1 MLTIHLKAIR
11 CLAHH
16 GIFAEEKI
24 LGNEFEVDIFI
35 QCATKTGIIQHLNET
50 IDYATVYTLLQER
63 MKKPTPLLE
72 TIASDFSYM
81 ILQNFPLANSIRFS
95 IHKMHPPIE
104 GLIGQVG
111 VIFELDRSQL
121 NH

>member
-11 CLAHH
+11 CFAHH

-24 LGNEFEVDIFI
+24 LGNEYEVDILI
-35 QCATKTGIIQHLNET
+35 QCATKNGIIQHLTET
-50 IDYATVYTLLQER
+50 IDYATVYQLLQER

-72 TIASDFSYM
+72 TIASDFSYK
-81 ILQNFPLANSIRFS
+81 ILQEFPMAQTIRFS

-111 VIFELDRSQL
+111 VIFELDRSQINL
-121 NH
+121 

>member
-24 LGNEFEVDIFI
+24 LGNEYEVDIFI

-50 IDYATVYTLLQER
+50 IDYATVYTIVARKNE
-63 MKKPTPLLE
+63 K
-72 TIASDFSYM
+72 
-81 ILQNFPLANSIRFS
+81 ANAF
-95 IHKMHPPIE
+95 
-104 GLIGQVG
+104 IG
-111 VIFELDRSQL
+111 
-121 NH
+121 NHCQ

>member
-1 MLTIHLKAIR
+1 MLTIHLKDIR
-11 CLAHH
+11 CFAHH

-24 LGNEFEVDIFI
+24 LGNEYEIDILI
-35 QCATKTGIIQHLNET
+35 QCTTHSGLIQHLNET
-50 IDYATVYTLLQER
+50 IDYATVYQLLQER
-63 MKKPTPLLE
+63 MIRPTPLLE

-81 ILQNFPLANSIRFS
+81 ILQEFPLAKNIRFS

-104 GLIGQVG
+104 GLVGQVG
-111 VIFELDRSQL
+111 VIFELDRSEL

>member
-1 MLTIHLKAIR
+1 MLTIHLKAIK
-11 CLAHH
+11 CFAHH

-24 LGNEFEVDIFI
+24 LGNEYEVDILI
-35 QCATKTGIIQHLNET
+35 QCATKNGIIQHLTET
-50 IDYATVYTLLQER
+50 IDYATVYQLLQER

-72 TIASDFSYM
+72 TIASDFSYK
-81 ILQNFPLANSIRFS
+81 ILLEFPMAQTIRFS

-111 VIFELDRSQL
+111 VIFELDRSQINL
-121 NH
+121 

>member
-11 CLAHH
+11 CLAYH

-24 LGNEFEVDIFI
+24 LGNEYEVDILI
-35 QCATKTGIIQHLNET
+35 QCATQTGIIQHLSET
-50 IDYATVYTLLQER
+50 IDYAAIYQLLHER

-81 ILQNFPLANSIRFS
+81 ILQNFPLAMSIMFS
-95 IHKMHPPIE
+95 IHKIHPPIE

-111 VIFELDRSQL
+111 VIFELNRSQL

>member
-1 MLTIHLKAIR
+1 MLTIHLKSIR

-24 LGNEFEVDIFI
+24 LGNEYEVDILI
-35 QCATKTGIIQHLNET
+35 QCVTQTVIIQHLSET
-50 IDYATVYTLLQER
+50 IDYATVYQLLQKR
-63 MKKPTPLLE
+63 MQKPTPLLE

-81 ILQNFPLANSIRFS
+81 ILQDFPLAQSIRFS

-111 VIFELDRSQL
+111 VIFDLDRSQL

>member
-1 MLTIHLKAIR
+1 
-11 CLAHH
+11 LAHH

-24 LGNEFEVDIFI
+24 LGNEYEVDILI
-35 QCATKTGIIQHLNET
+35 QCTNKVGIIGHLSET
-50 IDYATVYTLLQER
+50 IDYAIVYQLLLER
-63 MKKPTPLLE
+63 MRKPTPLLE

-81 ILQNFPLANSIRFS
+81 ILQDFPLAKTIRFS